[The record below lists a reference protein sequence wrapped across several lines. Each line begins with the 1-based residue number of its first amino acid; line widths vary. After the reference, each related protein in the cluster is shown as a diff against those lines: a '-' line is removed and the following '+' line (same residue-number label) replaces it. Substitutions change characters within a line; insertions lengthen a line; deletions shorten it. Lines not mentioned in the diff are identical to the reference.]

1 MHVLVVEDDP
11 KLRENLVIGLTHNG
25 FEVTGV
31 ADGIELDAVMVHKQ
45 VDVIV
50 LDLGLPGEDGI
61 EIAKRIRKMANTGLI
76 IVTARGMTEDRIIGF
91 ESGADLYFVKP
102 VDIKELAAAIRG
114 LERRLPQP
122 SQSEWR
128 LDFSSSCLIT
138 PNGISIKLNSN
149 ERSVL
154 KLLLTNIGKDVSRA
168 IILEILGMPDEMS
181 FYPRL
186 DVLISRL
193 RSKAAV
199 AEPSLPLPIQ
209 TRYSHGYTFLKENR

>member
-11 KLRENLVIGLTHNG
+11 KLCENLVIGLTYNG
-25 FEVTGV
+25 FEVAGV
-31 ADGIELDAVMVHKQ
+31 ADGIELDAALAHKHF
-45 VDVIV
+45 DVIV

-61 EIAKRIRKMANTGLI
+61 EIAKRIRKRANTGLI
-76 IVTARGMTEDRIIGF
+76 MVTARGMTEDRIIGF

-114 LERRLPQP
+114 LERRLVQP
-122 SQSEWR
+122 FQSEWR

-138 PNGISIKLNSN
+138 PNGISIKLSAN

-168 IILEILGMPDEMS
+168 IILEILGLPDEIS

-193 RSKAAV
+193 RSKVAA
-199 AEPSLPLPIQ
+199 ADPSLSLPIQ
-209 TRYSHGYTFLKENR
+209 TRYSHGYTFLKES